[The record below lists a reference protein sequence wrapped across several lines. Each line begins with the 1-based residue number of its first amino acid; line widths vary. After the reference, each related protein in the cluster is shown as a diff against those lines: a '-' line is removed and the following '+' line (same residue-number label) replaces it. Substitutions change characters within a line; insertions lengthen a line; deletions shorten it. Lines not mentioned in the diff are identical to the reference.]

1 MSLPI
6 STESQAPASAWDGMV
21 ARVSQPRFL
30 IGASLFRICAG
41 LAIVI
46 QYLLNHAQRRYL
58 FGPEGLWPW
67 DTFAASM
74 ANSATFSVYAW
85 SRSLIWFEACFHLGL
100 LVSLLWLVGWRTRL
114 TTPLTYVFFWSLHQ
128 RFPGIWDGGDNL
140 IHLVLVYAMFADVG
154 AWFSLDAKRR
164 ASTPVD
170 AHATG
175 ARLGGMLHNTAILAF
190 ALQLSLVYGVA
201 GLYKVQGDVW
211 QDGTAIYHAFRS
223 GQFVWPGFSELLYQ
237 NAVVVTL
244 LSHGTVAFQVAFPF
258 LLFLN
263 RHTRRI
269 AVALGLTFHLGIA
282 LFLGLITFSLFM
294 ASVDVAL
301 IDDDEY
307 RALGRWLTRLKSRWF
322 PGGSPRM
329 PAAAQALQEQPSE
342 PPLA

>member
-1 MSLPI
+1 MG
-6 STESQAPASAWDGMV
+6 AWDGIV

-46 QYLLNHAQRRYL
+46 QYLVNHAQRRYL
-58 FGPEGLWPW
+58 FGPDGLWPW
-67 DTFAASM
+67 DTFTAGM

-85 SRSLIWFEACFHLGL
+85 SRSVVWFELCFHLGL
-100 LVSLLWLVGWRTRL
+100 AVSLLWLVGWRTRL

-140 IHLVLVYAMFADVG
+140 MHLVLVYAMFADVG

-164 ASTPVD
+164 ALKPADPRGLGT
-170 AHATG
+170 
-175 ARLGGMLHNTAILAF
+175 RLGGMFHNTAILAF
-190 ALQLSLVYGVA
+190 ALQISLVYGVA
-201 GLYKVQGDVW
+201 GLYKVQGEVW
-211 QDGTAIYHAFRS
+211 QDGTAIYHAFRG
-223 GQFVWPGFSELLYQ
+223 GQFVWPGFAELLYQ

-263 RHTRRI
+263 RHTRRF

-294 ASVDVAL
+294 ASVDLAL

-307 RALGRWLTRLKSRWF
+307 RALGRWLTRLRSRWF
-322 PGGSPRM
+322 PGGDPRM